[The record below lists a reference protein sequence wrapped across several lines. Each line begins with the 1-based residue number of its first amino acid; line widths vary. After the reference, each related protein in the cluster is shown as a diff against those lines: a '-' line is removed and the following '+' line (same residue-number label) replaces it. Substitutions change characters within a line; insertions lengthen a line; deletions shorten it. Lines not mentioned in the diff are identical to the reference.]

1 MKLEL
6 LFTPDSKWHLFQA
19 RRIHATSFY
28 PVYLRSTGKLEIF
41 LHPRVLSPQLK
52 FCTLF
57 WRLPCVLLVPPD
69 CVLVIIHIS
78 TWGRSYIFVCDSEIQ
93 FSSDRVPRG
102 SVCVA
107 TLNYRCLYRLD
118 PINSGLKSK
127 GISDFYVIEIYLSKK
142 VALKMFFS
150 FFARHRDSIV
160 FISVST
166 VQSRANSKCTVTRTA
181 LVSDVFSLTD
191 S

>member
-6 LFTPDSKWHLFQA
+6 LFVPDSKRHLFQA

-41 LHPRVLSPQLK
+41 LHPRPFKAFVSSTTKFLS
-52 FCTLF
+52 LF

-69 CVLVIIHIS
+69 RVLVIIHIS
-78 TWGRSYIFVCDSEIQ
+78 TWGRSYTFLCDSEIQ
-93 FSSDRVPRG
+93 FSSDRVSRG

-107 TLNYRCLYRLD
+107 ALNYRCLYRLD

-127 GISDFYVIEIYLSKK
+127 GISEFYVTEIYLSKK
-142 VALKMFFS
+142 VALKMSFS
-150 FFARHRDSIV
+150 FFARHGDSIV
-160 FISVST
+160 QHRVMQIPSARLHGRPLSQMCSV
-166 VQSRANSKCTVTRTA
+166 
-181 LVSDVFSLTD
+181 
-191 S
+191 